1 MSQQNLPI
9 QMKELAVLQ
18 QHGFNPS
25 LIKLGTLSFESDKF
39 ICAKEVD
46 QQGTSVIVCD
56 VLKNMAFSKR
66 KMSKADG
73 VMMHPTQNIMAVR
86 ANNGQNNIMIQV
98 YNLDLKQKLKDINV
112 NYEITFWKW
121 LDEKTIGLVS
131 PSSVFILDISEMN
144 SPPRKVFDRQGGIAG
159 NNVFVMNL
167 TCDSNKQWYA
177 LSAIT
182 SSNVGG

>member
-1 MSQQNLPI
+1 MSQQSLPI
-9 QMKELAVLQ
+9 QMKELADLN

-56 VLKNMAFSKR
+56 VMKNMNFSKR

-86 ANNGQNNIMIQV
+86 ASNGQNNIMIQV
-98 YNLDLKQKLKDINV
+98 YNLDLKQKLK
-112 NYEITFWKW
+112 
-121 LDEKTIGLVS
+121 
-131 PSSVFILDISEMN
+131 
-144 SPPRKVFDRQGGIAG
+144 
-159 NNVFVMNL
+159 
-167 TCDSNKQWYA
+167 
-177 LSAIT
+177 
-182 SSNVGG
+182 